1 VVWWWWLLHLGQFT
15 LGLGQSPVLS
25 KVCPRTKM
33 IHQVKRMSENI
44 VVQAPAPLT
53 GFDLWTPN
61 DYSNFIT
68 ICAAAVGS
76 TLLVVFKSKCVKIS
90 VCFGLWS
97 CDREVTNSDSDEDE
111 AIVPP
116 QGAAND
122 QP

>member
-1 VVWWWWLLHLGQFT
+1 
-15 LGLGQSPVLS
+15 
-25 KVCPRTKM
+25 M